1 MKPIGI
7 KNWTVDSNRTPFRWE
22 SGVRMELAP
31 ESSFWARTNV
41 LFHSGVLVSTF
52 QPPVLLSQN
61 VRWAAGLV
69 KVAVIAYR

>member
-22 SGVRMELAP
+22 SGVGMELAP
-31 ESSFWARTNV
+31 DLSFWARQNV

-52 QPPVLLSQN
+52 QPPVVLSQN
-61 VRWAAGLV
+61 VRSALGLV